1 MYNKFEINP
10 NYKIIE
16 ETFLDSKIYYIDDF
30 YKHPDELV
38 SHLLTTEQPKLWKE
52 DDYPSYNGIHFLD
65 YRHAFRDQ
73 GVELVGDNLAKICNQ
88 HYAGVNRDIVVTNCT
103 KFLDKKFNDYKNYY
117 WLPHI
122 DFEGYIGIIY
132 LNPTTDQGT
141 NLYEQLEDDIYE
153 GPEHYQ
159 PWRPCQKYK
168 VIKTL
173 KGKFNRAILFDAGYF
188 LHGMAI
194 DDDEFFNLFRLN
206 QVLFFT
212 P

>member
-10 NYKIIE
+10 KYKITE
-16 ETFLDSKIYYIDDF
+16 EIFLNSKIYYIDDF

-38 SHLLTTEQPKLWKE
+38 SYLLTTEQPKLWKE

-73 GVELVGDNLAKICNQ
+73 NVELVGDTLAKVCNQ
-88 HYAGVNRDIVVTNCT
+88 NYVGINRDIVVTNCT
-103 KFLDKKFNDYKNYY
+103 KFLDKEFNDYKNCY
-117 WLPHI
+117 WLPHV
-122 DFEGYIGIIY
+122 DFEGYIAIIY
-132 LNPTTDQGT
+132 LNPTTNQGT
-141 NLYEQLEDDIYE
+141 NLYEQLEDDTYE

-159 PWRPCQKYK
+159 PWRPCEKYK

-173 KGKFNRAILFDAGYF
+173 KGEFNRAILFDAGYF

-194 DDDEFFNLFRLN
+194 DNDEFFNLFRLN